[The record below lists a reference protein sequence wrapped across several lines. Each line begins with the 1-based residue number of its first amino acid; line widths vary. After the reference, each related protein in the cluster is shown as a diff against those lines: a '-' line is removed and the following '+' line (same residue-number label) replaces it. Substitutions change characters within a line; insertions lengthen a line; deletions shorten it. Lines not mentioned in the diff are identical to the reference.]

1 MPSKVASK
9 SWVSG
14 YPGSIVLAQQ
24 VTEGWPGLRGPA
36 QVVTKEECMISN
48 VIIACSATC
57 SVHAQSHDQCM
68 ISFVISAWSAK

>member
-1 MPSKVASK
+1 MPSEVAPK

-36 QVVTKEECMISN
+36 QIVSKED
-48 VIIACSATC
+48 
-57 SVHAQSHDQCM
+57 SVQGT
-68 ISFVISAWSAK
+68 VEEGRGEG